1 MMTVKDGMSNH
12 PISVLRS
19 TSFGEI
25 AARLREFR
33 MSGFPVVDDDG
44 MVLGVVSEADL
55 LLKETM
61 DGGYDGVRGML
72 SGALHRTELH
82 KAAGLTAEDLM
93 TSPAVTISPDDPVE
107 HAARVMYIRGFKRL
121 PVTDEFRR
129 LIGIISR
136 TDVLAAF
143 DRPDTD
149 IRLEVVQHAIP
160 LVAEPSQFQ
169 VAVKNGIVTLTGAAD
184 TAAIAHEL
192 VAKVRQV
199 QGVVAVRDR
208 IVYPLPQVP
217 ASPGPYF

>member
-1 MMTVKDGMSNH
+1 MMTVKDVMSNH

-72 SGALHRTELH
+72 SGPMHRVELH
-82 KAAGLTAEDLM
+82 KAAGMTAEDLM
-93 TSPAVTISPDDPVE
+93 TSPAVVVGPDDSVG
-107 HAARVMYIRGFKRL
+107 HAARVMYTRGFRRL
-121 PVTDEFRR
+121 PVTDKFRR
-129 LIGIISR
+129 LVGVISR
-136 TDVLAAF
+136 TDVLAVY
-143 DRPDTD
+143 DRPDHE
-149 IRLEVVQHAIP
+149 IRMEIVQDVIP
-160 LVAEPSQFQ
+160 KITEPSQFQ
-169 VAVKNGIVTLTGAAD
+169 VTVQKGIVTVTGGAETATIAREVVGAA
-184 TAAIAHEL
+184 
-192 VAKVRQV
+192 RRV

-208 IVYPLPQVP
+208 IAYPLPPVP
-217 ASPGPYF
+217 ASPGPFF